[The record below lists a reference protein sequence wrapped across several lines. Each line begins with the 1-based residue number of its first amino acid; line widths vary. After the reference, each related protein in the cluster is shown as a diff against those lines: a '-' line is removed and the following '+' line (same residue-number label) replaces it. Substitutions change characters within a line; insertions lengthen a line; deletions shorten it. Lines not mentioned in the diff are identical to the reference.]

1 MKNRG
6 KKRWMNQEEEM
17 GKKTDKI
24 DMAKEYAW
32 ETTIS
37 RQDGV
42 IGIDPWCQENLPYS
56 TGRSLCLLPIFLA
69 QHRRFYRAGGGTEAS
84 DGVTLREVLG
94 VMNSVGKSQESS
106 TVQKQI
112 KQQGSNRQWHS
123 TETKKSSSLN
133 QEEWRESS
141 KWPRGGGGGE
151 QEICCKLLNKPLSS
165 KVNQQVVFWMFTKY

>member
-1 MKNRG
+1 MCVLIIDHLYGRKMDCL
-6 KKRWMNQEEEM
+6 KKIGQSLDNMYIYILIYFIRVSTVVSKLLKVTQEIRSQV
-17 GKKTDKI
+17 GP
-24 DMAKEYAW
+24 APR
-32 ETTIS
+32 S
-37 RQDGV
+37 S
-42 IGIDPWCQENLPYS
+42 DPWCQENLPYS

-133 QEEWRESS
+133 QEE
-141 KWPRGGGGGE
+141 
-151 QEICCKLLNKPLSS
+151 
-165 KVNQQVVFWMFTKY
+165 